1 MSHTTA
7 IGTILFADIGALTS
21 AIEELKGQ
29 GIQCKLLEN
38 VAPRAYSANQSGMGK
53 APYVIGLP
61 TAEYD
66 IGLYP
71 SESGEGLE
79 PRTDFY
85 RGSVQKVLGA
95 EHVEPGENADQAKI
109 GKLVQMYAIHAAER
123 KAVQQGM
130 QVTRMNGENGKLQLK
145 IVA

>member
-1 MSHTTA
+1 MSHTTT
-7 IGTILFADIGALTS
+7 IGTILFADIGALQG
-21 AIEELKGQ
+21 AIKELKSQ

-38 VAPRAYSANQSGMGK
+38 AAPRAYSANQSGMGK
-53 APYVIGLP
+53 APYVVNLP
-61 TAEYD
+61 NADYD

-85 RGSVQKVLGA
+85 RGSVQRELGA
-95 EHVEPGENADQAKI
+95 EHVKPGEDTEQAKI

-130 QVTRMNGENGKLQLK
+130 QVTRVPTDNGGLQLK